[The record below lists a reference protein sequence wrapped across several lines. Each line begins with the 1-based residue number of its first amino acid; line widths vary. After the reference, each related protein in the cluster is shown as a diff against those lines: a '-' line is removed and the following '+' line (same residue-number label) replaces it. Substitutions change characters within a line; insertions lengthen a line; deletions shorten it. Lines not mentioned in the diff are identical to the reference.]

1 MNFKNSV
8 EKSVFP
14 LAEYFQFSR
23 KLFRL
28 NQRCFFLR
36 TKTWTFLHASLTTW
50 FDRSYSRKCYIYK
63 QEKRKFF
70 SLSVS
75 LSLFLHPEKF
85 LFFSLSL
92 PSRRILDSD
101 GRSHEIWVYHP
112 FPGIINAEWSFFITS

>member
-75 LSLFLHPEKF
+75 LSLPSSGEIS
-85 LFFSLSL
+85 FFFLSL
-92 PSRRILDSD
+92 FPRAESSILMDEAMKS
-101 GRSHEIWVYHP
+101 GFTIRSPE
-112 FPGIINAEWSFFITS
+112 

>member
-70 SLSVS
+70 SLCLSLS
-75 LSLFLHPEKF
+75 SFIRRNFFFFLSLFPRAESSILMDEAMKSGFTIRSPE
-85 LFFSLSL
+85 
-92 PSRRILDSD
+92 
-101 GRSHEIWVYHP
+101 
-112 FPGIINAEWSFFITS
+112 